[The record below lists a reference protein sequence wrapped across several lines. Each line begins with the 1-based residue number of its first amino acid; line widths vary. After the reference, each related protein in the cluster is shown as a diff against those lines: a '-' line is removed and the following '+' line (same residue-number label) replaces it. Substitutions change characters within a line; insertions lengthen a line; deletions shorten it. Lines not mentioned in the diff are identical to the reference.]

1 MDGIVQGVA
10 KSWTQLSDF
19 HFTLVIK
26 FNIRTEEHR
35 NVSLMRKYDSE
46 HLSNSNLNQDK
57 KTQPPLRDPPNLLS
71 ITTSPT
77 PANCHPDLY
86 SNHFPACLY
95 IFPFCVSIPNQFC
108 LFCLFW
114 TFI

>member
-26 FNIRTEEHR
+26 FNIRAEEHR

-46 HLSNSNLNQDK
+46 HLSNSNLDQDK
-57 KTQPPLRDPPNLLS
+57 KTQPPLRDPPTCSQSPPLPPQLIATLICIVIIFLLVF
-71 ITTSPT
+71 TCFLPM
-77 PANCHPDLY
+77 
-86 SNHFPACLY
+86 
-95 IFPFCVSIPNQFC
+95 
-108 LFCLFW
+108 
-114 TFI
+114 